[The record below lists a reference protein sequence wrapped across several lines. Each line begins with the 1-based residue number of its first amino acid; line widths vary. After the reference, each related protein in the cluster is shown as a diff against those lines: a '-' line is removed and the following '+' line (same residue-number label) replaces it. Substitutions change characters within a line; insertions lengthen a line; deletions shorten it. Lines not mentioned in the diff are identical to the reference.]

1 MEHLQIILPSVLL
14 LIGFL
19 LKLLVGRNYDMPA
32 TIQAVCELPV
42 DIIFLTLSFTVAF
55 TITKVENQSSGLF
68 YCFIGIATAIL
79 IVLLWRISV
88 DQFLKKSK
96 WWILL
101 LFINLTI
108 AGFAIKKSVSLVIE
122 NEKVVTKNIEPESN
136 QNNNY
141 E

>member
-32 TIQAVCELPV
+32 TIQAICELPV
-42 DIIFLTLSFTVAF
+42 DIILLALSFTVAF
-55 TITKVENQSSGLF
+55 TITKVDNQSSGLF

-88 DQFLKKSK
+88 DQFLKKNK

-108 AGFAIKKSVSLVIE
+108 AGFAVFKSVSLVIE
-122 NEKVVTKNIEPESN
+122 TEIVESKNIAPESN
-136 QNNNY
+136 QTNNH

>member
-32 TIQAVCELPV
+32 TIQAICELPV
-42 DIIFLTLSFTVAF
+42 DIIFLALSFTVAF
-55 TITKVENQSSGLF
+55 TITKVDNQSSGLF

-88 DQFLKKSK
+88 DQFLKKSR
-96 WWILL
+96 ILFYRKTL
-101 LFINLTI
+101 KKEKKRNYFK
-108 AGFAIKKSVSLVIE
+108 GFYHYF
-122 NEKVVTKNIEPESN
+122 N
-136 QNNNY
+136 
-141 E
+141 

>member
-19 LKLLVGRNYDMPA
+19 LKLLVGRNYNMPA
-32 TIQAVCELPV
+32 TIQAICELPV
-42 DIIFLTLSFTVAF
+42 DIIFLGLSFTVAF
-55 TITKVENQSSGLF
+55 TITKVDNQSSGLF
-68 YCFIGIATAIL
+68 YSFIGIATAIL

-88 DQFLKKSK
+88 DQFLKKRK
-96 WWILL
+96 WWVLL
-101 LFINLTI
+101 LFINLMI

-122 NEKVVTKNIEPESN
+122 TEKVETKNIVPESN
-136 QNNNY
+136 QNNSH

>member
-19 LKLLVGRNYDMPA
+19 LKLLVGRKYDMPA
-32 TIQAVCELPV
+32 TIQAICELPV
-42 DIIFLTLSFTVAF
+42 DIIFLALSFTVAF
-55 TITKVENQSSGLF
+55 TITKVDNQSSGLF

-101 LFINLTI
+101 LFINLTF
-108 AGFAIKKSVSLVIE
+108 AGFAINKSVSLVIKTE
-122 NEKVVTKNIEPESN
+122 IVETKNIVPESN
-136 QNNNY
+136 QNNNH

>member
-19 LKLLVGRNYDMPA
+19 LKLLVGRKYDMPA
-32 TIQAVCELPV
+32 TIQAICELPV
-42 DIIFLTLSFTVAF
+42 DIIFLALSFTVAF
-55 TITKVENQSSGLF
+55 TITKVDNQSSGLF

-101 LFINLTI
+101 LFINLAI
-108 AGFAIKKSVSLVIE
+108 AGFTINKSVSLVIE
-122 NEKVVTKNIEPESN
+122 TEIAETKNIVPESN
-136 QNNNY
+136 QNNNH

>member
-19 LKLLVGRNYDMPA
+19 LKLLVGRKYDMPA
-32 TIQAVCELPV
+32 TIQSVCELPV
-42 DIIFLTLSFTVAF
+42 DIIFLALSFTVAF
-55 TITKVENQSSGLF
+55 TITKVDNQSSGLF

-88 DQFLKKSK
+88 DQFLKKSR

-101 LFINLTI
+101 LFINLSI
-108 AGFAIKKSVSLVIE
+108 AGFAINKSVSLVIE
-122 NEKVVTKNIEPESN
+122 TKNVEISNIDYESN
-136 QNNNY
+136 QNNNH

>member
-19 LKLLVGRNYDMPA
+19 LKLLVGRKYDMPA
-32 TIQAVCELPV
+32 TIQSVCELPV
-42 DIIFLTLSFTVAF
+42 DIIFLALSFTVAF
-55 TITKVENQSSGLF
+55 TITRVDNQSSGLF

-88 DQFLKKSK
+88 DQFLKGSK
-96 WWILL
+96 LWILM
-101 LFINLTI
+101 LFTNLII

-122 NEKVVTKNIEPESN
+122 NEKVENLNIDSEPNSK
-136 QNNNY
+136 
-141 E
+141 

>member
-32 TIQAVCELPV
+32 TIQAICELPV
-42 DIIFLTLSFTVAF
+42 DIIFLALSFTVAF
-55 TITKVENQSSGLF
+55 TITKVDNQSSGLF

-122 NEKVVTKNIEPESN
+122 TEKVESKNIVPVPVPDTVIP
-136 QNNNY
+136 
-141 E
+141 